1 MISETQFKRDLNMKF
16 SNTSLVHDLSEY
28 GIQQG
33 SSQQDFF
40 MKQSDCIKTKI
51 R

>member
-1 MISETQFKRDLNMKF
+1 MISETQFRRDLNMKF
-16 SNTSLVHDLSEY
+16 SQTSVIHDLSEY

-33 SSQQDFF
+33 SSQQDFY
-40 MKQSDCIKTKI
+40 MKLFDCIRRLI

>member
-1 MISETQFKRDLNMKF
+1 MISETQFRRDLNEKF
-16 SNTSLVHDLSEY
+16 SLTGLVHDLSEY

-33 SSQQDFF
+33 SSQQDFS
-40 MKQSDCIKTKI
+40 MKLPDCIKTQI